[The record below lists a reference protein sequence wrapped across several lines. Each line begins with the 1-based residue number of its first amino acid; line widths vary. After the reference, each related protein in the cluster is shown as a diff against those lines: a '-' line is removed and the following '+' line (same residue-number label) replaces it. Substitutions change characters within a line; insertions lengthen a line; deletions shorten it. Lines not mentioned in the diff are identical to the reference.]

1 MVLSAFPTKDVVRF
15 TLMSNDEIMNEIA
28 MRLLKLENDGSFPGS
43 LIEDEIYALKIIIE
57 SKALELAKKSQ
68 AL

>member
-28 MRLLKLENDGSFPGS
+28 MRLLKLENDGSFIGS
-43 LIEDEIYALKIIIE
+43 RIEDEIYALKIIIE